1 MSSETRIII
10 AAASPQVFKEIRDAY
25 KQASVF
31 YYEVQ
36 EGSQLIE
43 TAKKIMPE
51 LIIIHLKLSDM
62 DGTEACFELR
72 NTHGIKHPFV
82 LFYSEEKEEFVQ
94 VEAYKA
100 GADDYILR
108 PSSPRL
114 LAYKINAIINRIQ
127 AKKIENISGDVNVG
141 DLKIDREKYLLFKRG
156 ERIILPRKEFE
167 LLALLSSK
175 PKKVFTRQEIQEKV
189 WGYEMDLKNRT
200 IDVHIRKLREKLGDE
215 YIVTVKGIGYKL
227 EMGN

>member
-1 MSSETRIII
+1 MAIEARVVIASSNIE
-10 AAASPQVFKEIRDAY
+10 VFKEIREAFAPDG
-25 KQASVF
+25 VIF
-31 YYEVQ
+31 HEVQ
-36 EGSQLIE
+36 EGYQLIE
-43 TAKKIMPE
+43 IAKKLMPD
-51 LIIIHLKLSDM
+51 LIVIHIKLSDM

-72 NTHGIKHPFV
+72 KTYGIKYPYV
-82 LFYSEEKEEFVQ
+82 LFYSDEKEEFIQ

-100 GADDYILR
+100 GADDYFLR
-108 PSSPRL
+108 PASSRL
-114 LAYKINAIINRIQ
+114 INYKLSAILGRLI
-127 AKKIENISGDVNVG
+127 KKNEVITDTSVG
-141 DLKIDREKYLLFKRG
+141 DLKIDREKYLLFKKG

-189 WGYEMDLKNRT
+189 WGYEMDIKNRT

-227 EMGN
+227 EMGS

>member
-1 MSSETRIII
+1 MAIEARIII
-10 AAASPQVFKEIRDAY
+10 ASSDTLVFKEIREA
-25 KQASVF
+25 F
-31 YYEVQ
+31 TPNGILFHEVQ
-36 EGSQLIE
+36 EGYQLFE
-43 TAKKIMPE
+43 MAKKFMPE
-51 LIIIHLKLSDM
+51 LIIIHIKLSDM
-62 DGTEACFELR
+62 DGTEACYELR
-72 NTHGIKHPFV
+72 NTYGIKSPYI

-100 GADDYILR
+100 GADDYFFRPASARLINVKLTAILN
-108 PSSPRL
+108 RL
-114 LAYKINAIINRIQ
+114 N
-127 AKKIENISGDVNVG
+127 KKEEVKEDTRVG
-141 DLKIDREKYLLFKRG
+141 DLKIDREKYLLFKKG

-227 EMGN
+227 EMES

>member
-1 MSSETRIII
+1 MSVDTRIII
-10 AAASPQVFKEIRDAY
+10 AAASPQIFKEIREAC
-25 KQASVF
+25 QQLSFAF
-31 YYEVQ
+31 YEVQ

-51 LIIIHLKLSDM
+51 LIILHLKLSDM

-72 NTHGIKHPFV
+72 NTHGIKQPFV
-82 LFYSEEKEEFVQ
+82 LVYSEEKEEFVQ

-100 GADDYILR
+100 GADDYFFRPASSRLIAHKIKAIL
-108 PSSPRL
+108 
-114 LAYKINAIINRIQ
+114 NRIQ
-127 AKKIENISGDVNVG
+127 AKKIENNSGDVSVG
-141 DLKIDREKYLLFKRG
+141 DLKIDREKYLLFKKG
-156 ERIILPRKEFE
+156 ERVILPRKEFE

-227 EMGN
+227 ETGN

>member
-1 MSSETRIII
+1 MAIEARVII
-10 AAASPQVFKEIRDAY
+10 ASSNIQIFKEIREAF
-25 KQASVF
+25 APNGVIF
-31 YYEVQ
+31 YEVQ
-36 EGSQLIE
+36 EGYQLFE
-43 TAKKIMPE
+43 MAKKLMPE
-51 LIIIHLKLSDM
+51 LIIIHIKLSDM

-72 NTHGIKHPFV
+72 NTYGIKSPFV
-82 LFYSEEKEEFVQ
+82 LFYSEEKAEFIQ

-100 GADDYILR
+100 GADDYFFR
-108 PSSPRL
+108 PASPRL
-114 LAYKINAIINRIQ
+114 INYKLSAILGRLT
-127 AKKIENISGDVNVG
+127 KKNEVKTDTNVG

-227 EMGN
+227 EMGS

>member
-1 MSSETRIII
+1 MAIEARIII
-10 AAASPQVFKEIRDAY
+10 ASSDPQVFKEIREA
-25 KQASVF
+25 F
-31 YYEVQ
+31 TPNGILFHEVQ
-36 EGSQLIE
+36 EGYQLFE
-43 TAKKIMPE
+43 MAKKLMPE
-51 LIIIHLKLSDM
+51 LIIIHIKLSDM
-62 DGTEACFELR
+62 DGTEACYELR
-72 NTHGIKHPFV
+72 NTYGIKSPYII
-82 LFYSEEKEEFVQ
+82 FYSEQKEEFIQ

-100 GADDYILR
+100 GADDFFFRPASSRLINYKLRAIL
-108 PSSPRL
+108 
-114 LAYKINAIINRIQ
+114 NRMF
-127 AKKIENISGDVNVG
+127 KKSNVQQEDTKVG
-141 DLKIDREKYLLFKRG
+141 DLKIDRERYLLFKKG

>member
-1 MSSETRIII
+1 MSNDTRIII
-10 AAASPQVFKEIRDAY
+10 AASSTQIFKEIREAY
-25 KQASVF
+25 QPSSVLF
-31 YYEVQ
+31 YEIQ
-36 EGSQLIE
+36 EGTQLIE

-51 LIIIHLKLSDM
+51 LIIIHIKLSDM
-62 DGTEACFELR
+62 DGTEACFEIR
-72 NTHGIKHPFV
+72 NTHGIKQPYI
-82 LFYSEEKEEFVQ
+82 LFYSEEKEEFIQ

-100 GADDYILR
+100 GADDYFFRPASARLISYKLKAIL
-108 PSSPRL
+108 
-114 LAYKINAIINRIQ
+114 NRIQ
-127 AKKIENISGDVNVG
+127 SKKIENNRTDTSVG
-141 DLKIDREKYLLFKRG
+141 DLKIDRERYLLFKKG

-227 EMGN
+227 EMDS

>member
-25 KQASVF
+25 KQASVL

>member
-1 MSSETRIII
+1 MSIDTRIII
-10 AAASPQVFKEIRDAY
+10 AAASTQVFKEIREAY
-25 KQASVF
+25 QQPSVLF
-31 YYEVQ
+31 YEIQ
-36 EGSQLIE
+36 EGSQLIK
-43 TAKKIMPE
+43 TAKTVLPD
-51 LIIIHLKLSDM
+51 LIIIHIKLSDM

-72 NTHGIKHPFV
+72 NTYGIKQPFV
-82 LFYSEEKEEFVQ
+82 LFYSEEKEEFIQ

-100 GADDYILR
+100 GADDYFFR
-108 PSSPRL
+108 PASTRL
-114 LAYKINAIINRIQ
+114 IAYKIKAILNRL
-127 AKKIENISGDVNVG
+127 KSKREEVNPDTNVG
-141 DLKIDREKYLLFKRG
+141 DLKIDREKYLLFKKG
-156 ERIILPRKEFE
+156 ERVILPRKEFE

-227 EMGN
+227 EMGK

>member
-1 MSSETRIII
+1 MSIDTRIII
-10 AAASPQVFKEIRDAY
+10 AAASTQVFKEIREAY
-25 KQASVF
+25 QQSSVLF
-31 YYEVQ
+31 YEVQ

-43 TAKKIMPE
+43 TAKKVMPD
-51 LIIIHLKLSDM
+51 LIILHLKLSDM

-72 NTHGIKHPFV
+72 NTHGIKQPFV

-100 GADDYILR
+100 GADDYFFRPASARLIL
-108 PSSPRL
+108 
-114 LAYKINAIINRIQ
+114 YKLKAILNRIQ
-127 AKKIENISGDVNVG
+127 SKKLENNHADTSVG
-141 DLKIDREKYLLFKRG
+141 DLKIDREKYLLFKKG
-156 ERIILPRKEFE
+156 ERVILPRKEFE